1 MKDMKSTTGLSL
13 DRRQFLKAGA
23 ASAAGVMAYGLP
35 LSQAIWA
42 AQGKVLRARSY
53 ADINKLDPG
62 FYQNAYNVD
71 VMNCIYS
78 KLLHY
83 QPGTQWGTELQA
95 AESVEQVDP
104 THIRFRLKKGI
115 MFTDGYGEMTAEDA
129 KFSFERIIEHNSPIA
144 GDWGPLDHVEVED
157 DYTGVIV
164 LKSPFVPLWNIT
176 LPYGAGHIV
185 SKKAVLEVTENG
197 GDFGMKP
204 PCFSGPY
211 VLSDWRPNQVVI
223 LTRNPEWNGPK
234 PGFDEIH
241 ILPIG
246 DPKTAETAYRAG
258 DIDFTH
264 VSLSS
269 LEQIKA
275 EPLPDTALEERPS
288 LYYVYVGMN
297 TDHPKLKDINVR
309 RAVQWA
315 INVPQLL
322 EVGYFGQA
330 DVATGMIAPGLVGH
344 RDQALVPPE
353 GDLEKARQ
361 YLAEAG
367 AEGLTLHID
376 VLNES
381 KFTTMAEMLQ
391 AQLGQVGITL
401 EIDVQDPGSFWTI
414 GMESE
419 GQRWKDMQLII
430 QRFSMV
436 PDPYYATTFFT
447 CDQVGEWN
455 WERFCSKR
463 FDKLNAEAV
472 AITDESKR
480 AKMYHEMQ
488 DIMENSGAY
497 RFLTHEGAPYIYR
510 ESIMTPATRPD
521 GRPLYRFYDVT
532 SA

>member
-1 MKDMKSTTGLSL
+1 MQSRKGFHLN
-13 DRRQFLKAGA
+13 RRQFLQS
-23 ASAAGVMAYGLP
+23 SAAATAGIMAYGMP
-35 LSQAIWA
+35 LSQVIWA

-78 KLLHY
+78 KLLNY
-83 QPGTQWGTELQA
+83 KPGTDWATELQA
-95 AESVEQVDP
+95 AESVEQIDA
-104 THIRFRLKKGI
+104 THIRFKLRPGI
-115 MFTDGYGEMTAEDA
+115 MFTGGYGELTAEDV
-129 KFSFERIIEHNSPIA
+129 KFSFERVIEHNSPVQD
-144 GDWGPLDHVEVED
+144 DWGPLERVEIEG

-164 LKSPFVPLWNIT
+164 LNKPFVPLWNVS
-176 LPYGAGHIV
+176 LPYGVGHIV
-185 SKKAVLEVTENG
+185 SKKAVMEATENG
-197 GDFGMKP
+197 GDFGMEP

-211 VLSDWRPNQVVI
+211 VLDEWQPNQVVV
-223 LTRNPEWNGPK
+223 LRRNPEWSGPK
-234 PGFDEIH
+234 PGFDEIR
-241 ILPIG
+241 ILPID

-269 LEQIKA
+269 LEQLKNDT
-275 EPLPDTALEERPS
+275 PPDTVIEERPS

-297 TDHPKLKDINVR
+297 MEHPKLQDINVR

-322 EVGYFGQA
+322 EVAYFGQA
-330 DVATGMIAPGLVGH
+330 EVATGMVAPGLVGH
-344 RDQALVPPE
+344 REKALVPPE
-353 GDLEKARQ
+353 GDPEKARQ
-361 YLAEAG
+361 FLQEAG
-367 AEGLTLHID
+367 AEGLTLRID

-401 EIDVQDPGSFWTI
+401 EIDVQDPGSFWTV

-419 GQRWKDMQLII
+419 GERWKDMQLIL

-447 CDQVGEWN
+447 CEQVGNWN
-455 WERFCSKR
+455 WERFCNER
-463 FDKLNAEAV
+463 FDELNAEAMTV
-472 AITDESKR
+472 QDEQER
-480 AKMYHEMQ
+480 TQMYQEMQ
-488 DIMENSGAY
+488 DIMEDSGAY
-497 RFLTHEGAPYIYR
+497 RFLTHEGSPFIYR
-510 ESIMTPATRPD
+510 ESLMTPATRPD
-521 GRPLYRFYDVT
+521 GRPLYRFFEPV
-532 SA
+532 

>member
-1 MKDMKSTTGLSL
+1 MHNRTRFSL
-13 DRRQFLKAGA
+13 NRREFLKA
-23 ASAAGVMAYGLP
+23 SAATTAGVVAYGMP

-42 AQGKVLRARSY
+42 AEGKVLRARSY

-83 QPGTQWGTELQA
+83 KPGTDWATELQA
-95 AESVEQVDP
+95 AESVEQLDP
-104 THIRFRLKKGI
+104 THIRFKLRPGI
-115 MFTDGYGEMTAEDA
+115 MFTGGFGEMTAEDV
-129 KFSFERIIEHNSPIA
+129 KFSFERVIELNSPMQD
-144 GDWGPLDHVEVED
+144 DWGPLDHVEVED
-157 DYTGVIV
+157 TYTGVIV
-164 LKSPFVPLWNIT
+164 LNKPFVPIWNVS
-176 LPYGAGHIV
+176 LPYGVGHIV
-185 SKKAVLEVTENG
+185 SKKAVMEATENG

-211 VLSDWRPNQVVI
+211 VLAEWRPNQAVI
-223 LTRNPEWNGPK
+223 LKRNPEWTGPK

-241 ILPIG
+241 ILPID

-269 LEQIKA
+269 LDQLKSSPPA
-275 EPLPDTALEERPS
+275 DTAIEDRPS

-297 TDHPKLKDINVR
+297 MEHPKLQDINVR

-322 EVGYFGQA
+322 EVAYFGQA
-330 DVATGMIAPGLVGH
+330 EVATGVIAPGLVGH
-344 RDQALVPPE
+344 RENALVPPE
-353 GDLEKARQ
+353 GDLDKARQ
-361 YLAEAG
+361 FLQDAG
-367 AEGLTLHID
+367 AEGLTLRID

-391 AQLGQVGITL
+391 AQLGQIGITL

-419 GQRWKDMQLII
+419 GERWKDMQLIL

-447 CDQVGEWN
+447 CAQVGSWN
-455 WERFCSKR
+455 WERFCNQR
-463 FDKLNAEAV
+463 FDELNAEAMTV
-472 AITDESKR
+472 QDEQQR
-480 AKMYHEMQ
+480 TQMYQEMQ
-488 DIMENSGAY
+488 DLMEESGAY
-497 RFLTHEGAPYIYR
+497 RFLTHEGSPFIYR
-510 ESIMTPATRPD
+510 ESVMTPAARPD
-521 GRPLYRFYDVT
+521 GRPLYRFFEPV
-532 SA
+532 